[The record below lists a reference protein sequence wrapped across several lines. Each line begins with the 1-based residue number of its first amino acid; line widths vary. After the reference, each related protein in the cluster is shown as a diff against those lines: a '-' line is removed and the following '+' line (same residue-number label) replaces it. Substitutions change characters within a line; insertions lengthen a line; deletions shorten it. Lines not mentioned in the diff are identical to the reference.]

1 MNNGLEH
8 ALFVDN
14 SVFVNATKDS
24 IQKAFVSACMRAAN
38 GGLDCNMP
46 LFHGLRGGSTGVAR
60 TKIHGNLGLPDLE
73 GFNGF

>member
-14 SVFVNATKDS
+14 PVFVNATKDS
-24 IQKAFVSACMRAAN
+24 IQKTFVSACMRAAN

-46 LFHGLRGGSTGVAR
+46 LFPRSSWRVDGGR
-60 TKIHGNLGLPDLE
+60 KD
-73 GFNGF
+73 